1 MKKYMNFSYKNGE
14 CQISYKIKG
23 LAVQARGKGI
33 SETAKEVARI
43 TNEIYNTETL

>member
-14 CQISYKIKG
+14 CEISYIVKG
-23 LAVQARGKGI
+23 LSVQARGKGI
-33 SETAKEVARI
+33 SETAKEVARL